1 MSQKNNIINELKKYQ
16 SLLSKK
22 FLLKFGVNDSSS
34 KDSWGWFVDPESNDI
49 FNKNKYNQ
57 NIDKLKYISI
67 PSTIQEYP
75 PPKIRSLKSMNN
87 FHDESEIYNKL
98 NKSNKSNKSNKN
110 KNISIYANIFGI
122 LTFVSLIYVL
132 IIL

>member
-1 MSQKNNIINELKKYQ
+1 MSQKNNIINELKRYQ
-16 SLLSKK
+16 TVLSKK
-22 FLLKFGVNDSSS
+22 ILLKFGVNDSSS
-34 KDSWGWFVDPESNDI
+34 KDSWGWFVDPESNNI

-57 NIDKLKYISI
+57 NIGKLKHISI

-87 FHDESEIYNKL
+87 FHNEYETHI
-98 NKSNKSNKSNKN
+98 KSNKSNKSNK
-110 KNISIYANIFGI
+110 KISVYTNIVGI
-122 LTFVSLIYVL
+122 ITFVSLIYVL

>member
-1 MSQKNNIINELKKYQ
+1 MSQKINIINELKRYQ

-22 FLLKFGVNDSSS
+22 ILLKFGINDSSS

-57 NIDKLKYISI
+57 NIGKLKHISI

-75 PPKIRSLKSMNN
+75 KTIRSLKSMNN
-87 FHDESEIYNKL
+87 FHDESEIY

-110 KNISIYANIFGI
+110 KNISIYANIVGI
-122 LTFVSLIYVL
+122 ITFVSLIYVL

>member
-1 MSQKNNIINELKKYQ
+1 MSQKISIINELKRNQ
-16 SLLSKK
+16 TLLSKK
-22 FLLKFGVNDSSS
+22 ILLKFGINDYSSS

-57 NIDKLKYISI
+57 NIGKLKHISI

-75 PPKIRSLKSMNN
+75 PTIRSLKSMNN
-87 FHDESEIYNKL
+87 FHDESETH
-98 NKSNKSNKSNKN
+98 NKSNKSKKTN
-110 KNISIYANIFGI
+110 KNISIYANIVGI